1 LLINSTKQR
10 SVISQKVWLRMD
22 NEIRR
27 ARLDTPDNF
36 NHVIGQGIE
45 MCRIANNFSD
55 RKKNFI

>member
-1 LLINSTKQR
+1 
-10 SVISQKVWLRMD
+10 MD